1 MRKALKLSLILLA
14 ALACPAILLS
24 FAQADTPTRARLTP
38 QEKRGKH
45 IFLRGSSL
53 SGKEIIAALSDG
65 AVMVPAASMPCAS
78 CHGIDGAGRAEG
90 GVTPSDIT
98 WEALTKSYSDAQS
111 TGREHSPYTE
121 RSLEHAITRGRD
133 PAGNKLHA
141 LMPRYQISPDD
152 LSDLIAYLK
161 RLGKDLDRGITDASI
176 TVGTVLPAQ
185 GPMAEVGQVMKAVL
199 SAYFDEINKE
209 GGIYNRRIDL
219 KIAEPAQTADA
230 TAARVK
236 DFLEREQVF
245 AMAGAFIAGADK
257 EVAALIEKE
266 EVPLVG
272 PWTLFP
278 QVSFPLNRHVFYLL
292 PGLREQA
299 RSLADLAAQSMNAQV
314 PKIAV
319 VYSENNAGVA
329 DVIKDQ
335 CKNLGWNLV
344 KTYAYSANQFDAAR
358 LAKELGQQ
366 NPQVLF
372 FLGKAEE
379 LKRIF
384 KEDEGSE
391 LAPKVYMPGS
401 LAAREIF
408 ELPLKLKDKVFLSFP
423 TVPQDQTAAGV
434 AEYRA
439 LASRYNLPSSH
450 MASQLLAYCS
460 ARTLVQGLKLAG
472 KNLSREKLIT
482 TLESLNEFSTGLIPP
497 LTFGPNRRIGSS
509 AAHIVVVD
517 LEKKNFIR
525 VGDRLPRP
533 KAEP

>member
-1 MRKALKLSLILLA
+1 VLLTGLLG
-14 ALACPAILLS
+14 LASLLS
-24 FAQADTPTRARLTP
+24 PAEANTPTRARLTA
-38 QEKRGKH
+38 QEKRGKE
-45 IFLRGSSL
+45 IYLRGTSL
-53 SGKEIIAALSDG
+53 SSKEITATLSDG
-65 AVMVPAASMPCAS
+65 AVSVPGATMPCAS
-78 CHGIDGAGRAEG
+78 CHGLDGAGRAEG

-98 WEALTKSYSDAQS
+98 WEALTKSYSNTQS
-111 TGREHSPYTE
+111 TGREHSAYTE
-121 RSLEHAITRGRD
+121 RSLEYAITRGRD

-141 LMPRYQISPDD
+141 LMPRYRIAPDD

-161 RLGKDLDRGITDASI
+161 RLGKDLDPGITDASI

-185 GPMAEVGQVMKAVL
+185 GPMAEVGRVMKSVM
-199 SAYFDEINKE
+199 SAYFEEVNKE
-209 GGIYNRRIDL
+209 GGIYNRRIDFR
-219 KIAEPAQTADA
+219 IAEPAQTAEA
-230 TAARVK
+230 TSAKVK
-236 DFLEREQVF
+236 DFVEREEVF

-257 EVAALIEKE
+257 ELASLIEKE

-272 PWTLFP
+272 PWTLYP
-278 QVSFPLNRHVFYLL
+278 QIGFPLNRHVFYLL

-299 RSLADLAAQSMNAQV
+299 RTLVDLAAQSTNAQSPTV
-314 PKIAV
+314 AI

-329 DVIKDQ
+329 DAIKEQ
-335 CKNLGWNLV
+335 CKILGWSLV
-344 KTYAYSANQFDAAR
+344 RTYAYSANQFDAAR

-366 NPQVLF
+366 NPQALF

-384 KEDEGSE
+384 KENEATE
-391 LAPKVYMPGS
+391 WAPKVFLPGS
-401 LAAREIF
+401 LAGKEVF
-408 ELPLKLKDKVFLSFP
+408 ELPPKLKDKVFLSFS

-460 ARTLVQGLKLAG
+460 ARILVHGLKLAG

-482 TLESLNEFSTGLIPP
+482 VLESLNEFNTGLIPP

-509 AAHIVVVD
+509 AAYFVMVD